1 MFTAEDLTRL
11 QAAKSEIHELGQFL
25 ADRFLTMAIIK
36 GGHVPRAVSLRVPD
50 PTTTAERPDLDG
62 EFFHVRECLG
72 GDQYGEDFREHY
84 LPVDFAFGGEEAD
97 AALRAQVEE
106 FKRLQAMLGR

>member
-1 MFTAEDLTRL
+1 MFTTADLTRL
-11 QAAKSEIHELGQFL
+11 QAAKRETREFGEFL
-25 ADRFLTMAIIK
+25 AERFLTMAIIK
-36 GGHVPRAVSLRVPD
+36 GNHVPRAVSLRVPD

-62 EFFHVRECLG
+62 EFFHVRESLG

-84 LPVDFAFGGEEAD
+84 LPVDFALGGEEAD

-106 FKRLQAMLGR
+106 FKRLQATLGR